1 MGLASMNGSRSEMT
15 AFIAN
20 EIEKW
25 RPIVKAAG
33 AKIE

>member
-1 MGLASMNGSRSEMT
+1 MT
-15 AFIAN
+15 AFIIK

-33 AKIE
+33 VKID